1 MANMEKMMLEMKNV
15 MECLNRVT
23 NINTMPKENSIDIDN
38 YSSDQDDSQTVLSKP
53 DELNKK

>member
-1 MANMEKMMLEMKNV
+1 MMLEMKNV

-23 NINTMPKENSIDIDN
+23 KINNMPKENSIDKDN